1 MYENGVFTRIVRE
14 DKRYSF
20 YYDPETTSSADLKN
34 SLFIWLG
41 IWSAPPAVNGSGFS
55 MTNTIDQIAQ
65 PRPGL
70 CSALILEKL
79 FGPFP
84 MPQAMRRR

>member
-20 YYDPETTSSADLKN
+20 YYDPRLLLLPIKKQLIRMDGHLVSSPI
-34 SLFIWLG
+34 SQWIR
-41 IWSAPPAVNGSGFS
+41 FS

-65 PRPGL
+65 PRPGFMF
-70 CSALILEKL
+70 SPDTRKL
-79 FGPFP
+79 FG
-84 MPQAMRRR
+84 RS